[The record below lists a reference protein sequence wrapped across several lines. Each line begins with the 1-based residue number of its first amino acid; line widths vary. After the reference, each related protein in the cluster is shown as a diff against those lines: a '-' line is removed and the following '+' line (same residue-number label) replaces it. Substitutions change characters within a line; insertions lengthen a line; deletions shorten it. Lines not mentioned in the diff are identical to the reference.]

1 MLAGHS
7 LRAGFITQAAL
18 QGVDILSIAEVSGH
32 KDMDVLRRYVRAAGR
47 IQAQVITR
55 VMDGEN
61 AAGRATSAHTSR
73 RP

>member
-7 LRAGFITQAAL
+7 LRAGFVTEAAL

-47 IQAQVITR
+47 IQAEVITR
-55 VMDGEN
+55 VMDAEN
-61 AAGRATSAHTSR
+61 AAGRATSARTSR